1 MSSRNLIRILAVSG
15 FAGTFSSRAVEPM
28 VGIIARDFATSPQT
42 IALLSAA
49 FALPYAFIQ
58 PILGPVGDA
67 LGKERVMKVALAL
80 LFLALAGSVVAPD
93 VTSLFALRIL
103 AGTAAGGA
111 VPLSI
116 ALIGDR
122 VEMAQR
128 QVALSRYLVAV
139 IMGQLAGS
147 SFAGLIAEF
156 VGWRGVFSLST
167 GLMAAALA
175 ATIIGFRGAP
185 AGGRFDMAAALHRYR
200 DILSNPRALA
210 LFGFVFV
217 EAIAIFG
224 IFPYVAPLL
233 EQSGGGGA
241 AQAGFAIGG
250 FAVGGLVY
258 SLLVTWLLR
267 TLGISRLLVAGGIC
281 ACLALVALGHT
292 PDWKFYGAAM
302 ILMGLGF
309 YMLHNTFQAQVT
321 EVAPSARA
329 SAVALHAFSFFVGQ
343 ALGVVFMGFGLR
355 HAGLVASTGT
365 AAAVILGVGITA
377 SVVLMLPRFQTR
389 GR

>member
-1 MSSRNLIRILAVSG
+1 MSSRSLIRILAVSG

-80 LFLALAGSVVAPD
+80 LFLALAGSVVAPS
-93 VTSLFALRIL
+93 VTSLFVLRIV

-175 ATIIGFRGAP
+175 ATVIGFRDAP
-185 AGGRFDMAAALHRYR
+185 AGGRFDMGDAIRRYR

-210 LFGFVFV
+210 LFAFVFV
-217 EAIAIFG
+217 EAVSLFG
-224 IFPYVAPLL
+224 IFPYIAPLL
-233 EQSGGGGA
+233 EESGGGGA

-250 FAVGGLVY
+250 FAVGGLLY

-267 TLGISRLLVAGGIC
+267 TLGIRRLLVAGGAC
-281 ACLALVALGHT
+281 ACAALVALGFT
-292 PDWKFYGAAM
+292 ADWRAYGASL

-321 EVAPSARA
+321 EVAPTARA

-343 ALGVVFMGFGLR
+343 ALGVVVMGFGLR
-355 HAGLVASTGT
+355 HAGLTASTGI
-365 AAAVILGVGITA
+365 AAAVILGVGVSA
-377 SVVLMLPRFQTR
+377 SVILMLPRFQTR